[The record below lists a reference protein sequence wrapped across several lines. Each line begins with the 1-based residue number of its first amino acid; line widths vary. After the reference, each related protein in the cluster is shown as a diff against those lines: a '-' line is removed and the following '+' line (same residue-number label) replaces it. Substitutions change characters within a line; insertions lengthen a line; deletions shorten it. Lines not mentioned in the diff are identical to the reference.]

1 MRALKGKA
9 RRGRPRK
16 QRDAQDRGT
25 PEIQALRRKL
35 AAGGDA
41 ALTEYPLGMLRLRQ
55 MIDGDQ
61 HEAGCHYAFLYRQAV
76 GRVQV
81 SCDHLYRELLA
92 VPGGSGER
100 PEALQARLEAQYR
113 AAKRRLLGAGRQA
126 CEATEDVA
134 VFGRMPLIL
143 ADAQA
148 DGRGARQ
155 LLAIRAGL
163 DALRQSR
170 HFIVDK

>member
-9 RRGRPRK
+9 RRGRPR
-16 QRDAQDRGT
+16 QLRDTQDRGT

-61 HEAGCHYAFLYRQAV
+61 HEAGCQYAFLYRQAV

-92 VPGGSGER
+92 VPGGGSER

-113 AAKRRLLGAGRQA
+113 AAKRRLMAAGSRA

-134 VFGRMPLIL
+134 VFGLMPLIL
-143 ADAQA
+143 AGPQA
-148 DGRGARQ
+148 GGHGARQ
-155 LLAIRAGL
+155 LQAIRAGL
-163 DALRQSR
+163 DALRHSR
-170 HFIVDK
+170 HFSVDI

>member
-9 RRGRPRK
+9 RRGRPRQ

-25 PEIQALRRKL
+25 PEIQALRRRL

-81 SCDHLYRELLA
+81 SCNH
-92 VPGGSGER
+92 
-100 PEALQARLEAQYR
+100 LQAQSFVQQTQPCKPGSSRPNSRFGSMAKIW
-113 AAKRRLLGAGRQA
+113 AAAIAAIGVLLSGLGA
-126 CEATEDVA
+126 
-134 VFGRMPLIL
+134 LIAAIL
-143 ADAQA
+143 KASAQ
-148 DGRGARQ
+148 
-155 LLAIRAGL
+155 
-163 DALRQSR
+163 
-170 HFIVDK
+170 